1 MIKNYFKIAWRT
13 IVKNKL
19 YSFINIAGLAIG
31 MGLAILIGL
40 WIWDE
45 LSFNKYHGNY
55 RSIARVMV
63 NQTFGDDIST
73 DVAIPL
79 PLKEELK
86 NNYAPD
92 FKNIAMTSWEWDH
105 SFTVDKT
112 KISKPG
118 MYVESDFL
126 KIFSID
132 MIYGSY
138 SDALNEPSS
147 IVLSESAAKSL
158 FGNGN
163 PVNKTILFDNNINGK
178 ITGVFADLPT
188 NSEFHGVQV
197 LLPWSSFLQQDW
209 VKNSFNNWG
218 NNSFQLF
225 TRINDKTTFEKVTS
239 KIKDIGKKYYP
250 QSRPE
255 YFLQPMTKWH
265 LYSEFKNGKNSG
277 GKITFV
283 WLFGITGLFILFLA
297 CINFMNLS
305 TARSERRA
313 KEVGIRKVSGS
324 VRGQLIAQFFIESLS
339 VVLFAFLFSI
349 FLVNLSI
356 PFFNEVANK
365 KISIRWSE
373 PLFWLAGLGFSLFTG
388 LIAGS
393 YPAFYLS
400 SFQPIKVLKG
410 TFRTGRFTAFPRK
423 ALVVLQ
429 FTVSVALIIGT
440 IIVYRQIQFAKDRSI
455 GYSNAG
461 LIQVGN
467 TEAIKKSYNAFRN
480 DLLKTGA
487 VYEVSESSSPT
498 TAIWGNRDDFTWEG
512 KDPQLL
518 PLIGVVSCTP
528 EFGKTIGWK
537 IIEGRDFSTDF
548 KTDSSAVILNEA
560 AMKLTRLKNII
571 GKTITDENNN
581 RLHVI
586 GVIRNIIMESPY
598 SEIKPT
604 FFVHGEDLR
613 LVNIKLMPGVR
624 ISDALGKVQQVFKA
638 YNPEISFDYKFADQE
653 YSKKFGDEVRI
664 GKLSTFFAFLAIL
677 ISCLGLFG
685 LVSFVAEQRT
695 REIGIRKVLGAGVSE
710 VVALLSKDFLKLIT
724 IAIVIASPFAWLVM
738 NKWLQDYAYRISISW
753 WIFFVA
759 GLSAIIIAFITI
771 GFQAVKAAI
780 ANPVKSLRVE

>member
-1 MIKNYFKIAWRT
+1 MFRNHFKIAWRT
-13 IVKNKL
+13 LVKNKL
-19 YSFINIAGLAIG
+19 YSFINIAGLATG

-45 LSFNKYHGNY
+45 LSFNKYHQNY

-63 NQTFGDDIST
+63 NQTFGDNIST

-86 NNYAPD
+86 NNYASD
-92 FKNIAMTSWEWDH
+92 FKNTALASWEWDH
-105 SFTVDKT
+105 SFKVDKT

-118 MYVESDFL
+118 MYVEPDFL

-132 MIYGSY
+132 MIQGSY
-138 SDALNEPSS
+138 NDALNEPSS
-147 IVLSESAAKSL
+147 IVLSASAAKSL
-158 FGNGN
+158 FGDEN
-163 PVNKTILFDNNINGK
+163 PVNKTILFDNNINSK
-178 ITGVFADLPT
+178 ITGVFADLPM

-209 VKNSFNNWG
+209 VRNSINNWG

-225 TRINDKTTFEKVTS
+225 TRIGDKTTFEKVTS

-250 QSRPE
+250 QSKPE
-255 YFLQPMTKWH
+255 YFLQPMSKWH
-265 LYSEFKNGKNSG
+265 LYSEFKNGKNAG

-313 KEVGIRKVSGS
+313 KEVGIRKASGS
-324 VRGQLIAQFFIESLS
+324 MRWQLIIQFFIESLS
-339 VVLFAFLFSI
+339 VVLFAFQLSI
-349 FLVNLSI
+349 FLVELSI

-365 KISIRWSE
+365 KISIPWSE

-393 YPAFYLS
+393 YPALYLS
-400 SFQPIKVLKG
+400 SFQPVKVLKG
-410 TFRTGRFTAFPRK
+410 TFRAGRFAAVPRK
-423 ALVVLQ
+423 VLVVLQ

-440 IIVYRQIQFAKDRSI
+440 IIVYRQIQFAKDRPI

-480 DLLKTGA
+480 DLLKTGT
-487 VYEVSESSSPT
+487 VYEVSQSSSPT

-518 PLIGVVSCTP
+518 PLIGLVSCTY

-560 AMKLTRLKNII
+560 AMKLTELKNII

-586 GVIRNIIMESPY
+586 GVVRNIIMESPY

-604 FFVHGEDLR
+604 FFVLGEDLR
-613 LVNIKLMPGVR
+613 LVNIKLMPAVG
-624 ISDALGKVQQVFKA
+624 ISDALGKVQKVFKT

-664 GKLSTFFAFLAIL
+664 SKLSTFFALLAIL

-695 REIGIRKVLGAGVSE
+695 REIGIRKVLGASVSG

-724 IAIVIASPFAWLVM
+724 IAIVIASPFAWFVM
-738 NKWLQDYAYRISISW
+738 NKWLQDYAYRISIGW
-753 WIFFVA
+753 WVFIAAGSLAILVAFVTIS
-759 GLSAIIIAFITI
+759 LQAI
-771 GFQAVKAAI
+771 KAAI
-780 ANPVKSLRVE
+780 ANPVKSLHTE